1 MLAYNGPVY
10 FRCGYKNEPD
20 IHPGPIQVKIGGSAQ
35 LRDGKD
41 ATVFFAGTV
50 GINAEKAVEQ
60 LAREGINCRLVSLY
74 SIKPIDKETI
84 LRAAK
89 ETGGIVVL
97 EEHNICGGVG
107 SAVAEVLMDEGA
119 GNIPFKRIA
128 MPDVNATK
136 IGCQAWMREQYG
148 LGVSDV
154 VNAVKAI
161 VKK

>member
-1 MLAYNGPVY
+1 M
-10 FRCGYKNEPD
+10 
-20 IHPGPIQVKIGGSAQ
+20 
-35 LRDGKD
+35 
-41 ATVFFAGTV
+41 
-50 GINAEKAVEQ
+50 
-60 LAREGINCRLVSLY
+60 SLY
-74 SIKPIDKETI
+74 SIKPIDKEAI

-97 EEHNICGGVG
+97 EEHNICGGAG

-154 VNAVKAI
+154 VKAVKQI
-161 VKK
+161 VR